1 MTGKSKTPR
10 RPKMANTG
18 TVAAKTPRTVTRKR
32 AAVTPEAPAPKPV
45 AMAEPAP
52 APEPTP
58 ELTAA
63 DLAPAEDIITETE
76 HVIEPTVEHIE
87 ITAPPPPAVEAATE
101 EVSQALTET
110 EERADQ
116 KGTKI
121 MTDVLEST
129 KKFAEEAKGRFEAA
143 FAEMSEKTKAG
154 VEKSSKAMEELSA
167 LAKGNVEA
175 LVESGKI
182 ATKGVETMGQDAAE
196 YGRVTFEK
204 ASAALK
210 SLAAV
215 KTPAEFFQLQSELL
229 SSSFDAFAKEAA
241 KNSEAMLKLAGD
253 VAQPIS
259 TRVSIVTEKVRSIAA

>member
-1 MTGKSKTPR
+1 MTGKINKPR
-10 RPKMANTG
+10 RPYTKASG
-18 TVAAKTPRTVTRKR
+18 TVTNKAPRTAARKV
-32 AAVTPEAPAPKPV
+32 AAATPEAPAPEPV
-45 AMAEPAP
+45 AVTATALVPEPA
-52 APEPTP
+52 P

-63 DLAPAEDIITETE
+63 DLAPVEEAYNEDAAEQ
-76 HVIEPTVEHIE
+76 TVEHIA
-87 ITAPPPPAVEAATE
+87 IPAQPLPTTETITE
-101 EVSQALTET
+101 EVSET
-110 EERADQ
+110 IVESGEWADQ
-116 KGTKI
+116 KGTEI

-143 FAEMSEKTKAG
+143 FAEISEKAKAG
-154 VEKSSKAMEELSA
+154 VEKSSKAMEELSEM
-167 LAKGNVEA
+167 AKGNVEA

-182 ATKGVETMGQDAAE
+182 ATKGVEAMGQDAAE
-196 YGRVTFEK
+196 YGRMTFEK

-210 SLAAV
+210 GLAAA
-215 KTPAEFFQLQSELL
+215 KSPAEFFQLQSELL